1 MSVCMA
7 KSCKALKRNLLLLR
21 KLAIYFLSVS
31 IISLEKHCKNSA
43 QLKKF
48 RIQLTCSYFWARNK
62 IQMEMWYGIIVC
74 NLEFTI
80 LFKISTYLAFLTKI
94 GSINISCH
102 VEPDA
107 WFCSIFKTTNRD
119 DNYKIWKSCVLIAY
133 IYIGIL

>member
-7 KSCKALKRNLLLLR
+7 KSCKALNRNLLLLR

-48 RIQLTCSYFWARNK
+48 RIQLTCSFFWARNK
-62 IQMEMWYGIIVC
+62 IQMEMWYVWDYCMQFRIYNFVQ
-74 NLEFTI
+74 N
-80 LFKISTYLAFLTKI
+80 KYLAFLTKI
-94 GSINISCH
+94 GSINISCQ

-119 DNYKIWKSCVLIAY
+119 DNYKIWKSCMLIAY